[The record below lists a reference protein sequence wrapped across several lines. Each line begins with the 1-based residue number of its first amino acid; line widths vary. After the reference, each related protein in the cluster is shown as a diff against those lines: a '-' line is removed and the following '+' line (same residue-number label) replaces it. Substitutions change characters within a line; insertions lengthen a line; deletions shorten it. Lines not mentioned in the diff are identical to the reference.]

1 MVALKLL
8 ERLQAVSKQRFICCV
23 RHFSLADGVEQI
35 KSIRKSMLALIQEE
49 HLAASAEDKLSVF
62 LVNAGYPLLEYSNQL
77 FRFLHKYH
85 VPGLLQNM

>member
-23 RHFSLADGVEQI
+23 LHFSLADGVEQI
-35 KSIRKSMLALIQEE
+35 KGIRESMLAFTGE
-49 HLAASAEDKLSVF
+49 HLTASTEDKLSVF
-62 LVNAGYPLLEYSNQL
+62 RVNAGYPLLEYSNQL

-85 VPGLLQNM
+85 VAGMLENM